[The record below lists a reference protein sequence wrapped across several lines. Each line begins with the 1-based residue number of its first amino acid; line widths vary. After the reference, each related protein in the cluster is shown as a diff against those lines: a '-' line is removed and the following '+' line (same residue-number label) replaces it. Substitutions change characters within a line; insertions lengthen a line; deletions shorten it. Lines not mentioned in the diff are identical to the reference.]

1 MSTPTFRSLVCSR
14 ARPELMKTGQALG
27 NYFREFSTTQSLA
40 DNATAAPSGRGNNDS
55 NGRGQGNARERGR
68 AAISAINT
76 MIRGRE
82 RSVTAPK
89 PDGGAP
95 AAGAGGPKVLDVRS
109 LPRGLTRG
117 RGGFRGSSGG
127 GSAGPTGVNRF
138 AAQGRGG
145 GSGGGR
151 GGFRGRGG
159 AAGSRGRGGRGGRG
173 GRRAEDGEKR
183 DGGGRRKGGG
193 PEADPYGV
201 MDEAETAFDRAIRFR
216 QPTPYDPALD
226 VDGLL
231 AHAPAVPTSVA
242 GRRAAVLG
250 SLQAMGGGTGD
261 FIGAPSGYLPSAV
274 EGRVQQDGLA
284 FFATPAARGWAE
296 EQIQAKQR
304 EDGADAT
311 TTTTTTTTTT
321 PVFATAGEAVQKVVF
336 EAAVAGAHETP
347 RFATDVHGIV
357 RAQHLRAGS
366 YGPAATAMFE
376 KKLRSLVG
384 EPKPAAVE
392 ATSEAA
398 AATPATEAERAKE
411 TKA

>member
-1 MSTPTFRSLVCSR
+1 MSTPSFRSLVCSR
-14 ARPELMKTGQALG
+14 ARPELLKTGQALG
-27 NYFREFSTTQSLA
+27 NYFREFSTTQSLD
-40 DNATAAPSGRGNNDS
+40 DNTTAPPSGRGNDS

-68 AAISAINT
+68 AAVSAINT
-76 MIRGRE
+76 MMRGRG
-82 RSVTAPK
+82 RSVAAPK
-89 PDGGAP
+89 PEGGAP

-117 RGGFRGSSGG
+117 RGGFRGSGG
-127 GSAGPTGVNRF
+127 GSSTSPAGVNRF

-159 AAGSRGRGGRGGRG
+159 AASSRGRGNRGGRGGRG
-173 GRRAEDGEKR
+173 GGRAEDGEKR
-183 DGGGRRKGGG
+183 DGSGRRKGGG
-193 PEADPYGV
+193 PEADSYAV
-201 MDEAETAFDRAIRFR
+201 MDEAETAFDTAIRFR

-231 AHAPAVPTSVA
+231 AHSPAVPTSVA
-242 GRRAAVLG
+242 GRRAAILG
-250 SLQAMGGGTGD
+250 SLQTMGGGTGD
-261 FIGAPSGYLPSAV
+261 SIGAPNGYLPNV
-274 EGRVQQDGLA
+274 VDGRVQQDGLA
-284 FFATPAARGWAE
+284 FFATPAARDLAE

-304 EDGADAT
+304 EGEGGADAAT
-311 TTTTTTTTTT
+311 TTTTTTTTA
-321 PVFATAGEAVQKVVF
+321 FATVGEAVQKVVF
-336 EAAVAGAHETP
+336 EAAVVGTHETP

-357 RAQHLRAGS
+357 RAQHLRAGG

-392 ATSEAA
+392 A
-398 AATPATEAERAKE
+398 ERAE
-411 TKA
+411 EAKA

>member
-1 MSTPTFRSLVCSR
+1 MSTPSFRSLVCSR
-14 ARPELMKTGQALG
+14 ARPELLKTGHALG

-40 DNATAAPSGRGNNDS
+40 DNATAPPSGRGNDDS

-68 AAISAINT
+68 AAVSAINS
-76 MIRGRE
+76 MMRGRG
-82 RSVTAPK
+82 RSVAAPR

-95 AAGAGGPKVLDVRS
+95 TAGAGGPKVLDVRS

-117 RGGFRGSSGG
+117 RGGFRGSGG
-127 GSAGPTGVNRF
+127 GSSTGPAGVNRF

-159 AAGSRGRGGRGGRG
+159 AASSRGRGNRGGRGGRRG
-173 GRRAEDGEKR
+173 GRAEDGEKR
-183 DGGGRRKGGG
+183 DSGGRRKGGA
-193 PEADPYGV
+193 PEADPYAV
-201 MDEAETAFDRAIRFR
+201 MDEAETAFDTAIRFR
-216 QPTPYDPALD
+216 QRTPYDPALD

-242 GRRAAVLG
+242 GRRAAILG

-261 FIGAPSGYLPSAV
+261 SIGAPNGYLPSAV
-274 EGRVQQDGLA
+274 DGRVQQDGLA

-304 EDGADAT
+304 EGGADAAT
-311 TTTTTTTTTT
+311 TTTTTTTA
-321 PVFATAGEAVQKVVF
+321 FATVGEAVQKVVF
-336 EAAVAGAHETP
+336 EAAVVGAHETP

-392 ATSEAA
+392 ADRAEEA
-398 AATPATEAERAKE
+398 
-411 TKA
+411 KA